1 MNVLISGAC
10 GYIGSILVP
19 TLLNASHKVLA
30 LDSLERG
37 GQGLA
42 ACCHDPNFEFVR
54 GDCRDVPTMLKAMA
68 KADAIIPLAG
78 IVGVGAC
85 NRRPKAA
92 QEVNADA
99 IRQLMH
105 HRSKEQL
112 VVFPMTNSGY
122 GTKTHEAICT
132 EDSPLEPI
140 SLYGR
145 TKAEAEQVVLAG
157 ENTVSLRLATVFGM
171 SPAMR
176 WDLIV
181 NDFTRRAVLDRHLT
195 VFEGHFRRNFVHV
208 RDVADCFGWM
218 LDRYFGLLE
227 VTNVGSKFKEYI
239 AGVKLQHNVFNLG
252 NDAANMTKEKLAC
265 KVAEI
270 VGNVYVHAAEVG
282 IDPDK
287 RDYVVSNQRLRE
299 AGFEAKRGLEE
310 GIREVMKGVTLL

>member
-1 MNVLISGAC
+1 MRVLISGAC

-19 TLLNASHKVLA
+19 TLLNAGHKVLA

-54 GDCRDVPTMLKAMA
+54 GDCRDVPTILKAMA

-105 HRSKEQL
+105 HRSKQQL

-122 GTKTHEAICT
+122 GTKTNEAICT

-145 TKAEAEQVVLAG
+145 TKAEGEQVVLAG

-208 RDVADCFGWM
+208 RDVADCFM
-218 LDRYFGLLE
+218 YILE
-227 VTNVGSKFKEYI
+227 NWEPAEDKTNAFINGRK
-239 AGVKLQHNVFNLG
+239 FNLG
-252 NDAANMTKEKLAC
+252 NDAANMTKAALADL
-265 KVAEI
+265 VAAT

-287 RDYVVSNQRLRE
+287 RDYLVSNQRLRE

-310 GIREVMKGVTLL
+310 GIREVATGVQLG